1 VSTVP
6 APVEQF
12 LPGPHRRLALVV
24 LAVSAAAALA
34 AGATAA
40 PPPVPAT
47 TAAPAAHDER
57 GALFRSADVLR
68 DRLRRLPDDADGWAR
83 LGATYVEIAR
93 VTVDAS
99 YYPRADGALRES
111 LRARPDG
118 NGAAMLGRGA
128 LANAL
133 HDFPA
138 ARDWALRAIE
148 VLPGSAEA
156 HGVLADALTQL
167 GDDDGAAAAVQR
179 MLDLRPGVAAFTRA
193 SYHLELHGDDDGAH
207 DAMLRALTAASTPDE
222 IAFCR
227 YHLGEL
233 AFGTGNLDEAAE
245 HVRLGLAASP
255 HDPALRRGAARV
267 AAARGETERALAGY
281 REVVERAPL
290 PQHLLEFAEL
300 LAAAGHGD
308 QAREQFTVLAE
319 QQRAQAAQGAGDD
332 LTAALIAADH
342 GDPAEALRLAEAEW
356 GRRQSVFSADALAW
370 ALHVNGRDTEALTLA
385 DRAVATGWRDATV
398 GYHRGTILA
407 ALGRTDEA
415 VRVLSGALDRDPHFS
430 VTGAPRARA
439 VLARLR
445 SGR

>member
-1 VSTVP
+1 MS
-6 APVEQF
+6 APGEQF
-12 LPGPHRRLALVV
+12 LPGPHRKLVLVV

-34 AGATAA
+34 VGATSA
-40 PPPVPAT
+40 PAPEPPAVAT
-47 TAAPAAHDER
+47 VPAAHDER

-68 DRLRRLPDDADGWAR
+68 DRLRRLPGDADGWAR
-83 LGATYVEIAR
+83 LGTTYVEIAR
-93 VTVDAS
+93 VTADAS

-111 LRARPDG
+111 LRVRPDG

-128 LANAL
+128 LASAL
-133 HDFPA
+133 HDFSG
-138 ARDWALRAIE
+138 ARDWALRAVE
-148 VLPGSAEA
+148 VLPGSVEA

-167 GDDDGAAAAVQR
+167 GDDDGAASAVQR

-193 SYHLELHGDDDGAH
+193 SYHLELHGDDDGAR
-207 DAMLRALTAASTPDE
+207 DVMGRALAAASTPEE

-233 AFGTGNLDEAAE
+233 AFGAGELDEAAE
-245 HVRLGLAASP
+245 QVRFGLAASP
-255 HDPALRRGAARV
+255 HDPALLRGAARV
-267 AAARGETERALAGY
+267 AAARGETGRALAGY

-300 LAAAGHGD
+300 LEAAGRGEE
-308 QAREQFTVLAE
+308 AREQFTVLAE

-332 LTAALIAADH
+332 LTASRIAADH

-356 GRRQSVFSADALAW
+356 GRRRSVFTADALAW
-370 ALHVNGRDTEALTLA
+370 ALHVGGRDAEALPLA
-385 DRAVATGWRDATV
+385 DLAVATGWRDAAV

-415 VRVLSGALDRDPHFS
+415 VRVLSDALARNPHFS
-430 VTGAPRARA
+430 PVQAPEARA
-439 VLARLR
+439 ALARLR